1 MTMLRVRGLGKIFDA
16 IDDCPKDMAVS
27 IFGTVD
33 PDGVIG
39 LRAGIYY
46 DIQSIRVSERSE
58 DLIYTYIRKGP
69 EGRMAPRLIIPYR
82 FVKPYHTLLNN
93 ILSVKAHR
101 IVF

>member
-16 IDDCPKDMAVS
+16 IDDCPKGMAVS

-58 DLIYTYIRKGP
+58 DLVYTYIVNGALTETGRKAFI
-69 EGRMAPRLIIPYR
+69 EEFSASLHKKFDTEEM
-82 FVKPYHTLLNN
+82 
-93 ILSVKAHR
+93 
-101 IVF
+101 

>member
-1 MTMLRVRGLGKIFDA
+1 MTMVRVRGLGKIFDA

-58 DLIYTYIRKGP
+58 DLIYTYIRKGALT
-69 EGRMAPRLIIPYR
+69 ETG
-82 FVKPYHTLLNN
+82 K
-93 ILSVKAHR
+93 KAFLEEFSAALHKK
-101 IVF
+101 FDTEEM

>member
-58 DLIYTYIRKGP
+58 DLIYTYICKGALT
-69 EGRMAPRLIIPYR
+69 ETGQQAFLKDLAAALHKKFDTEEI
-82 FVKPYHTLLNN
+82 
-93 ILSVKAHR
+93 
-101 IVF
+101 

>member
-1 MTMLRVRGLGKIFDA
+1 MTMIRVRGLGKIFDA

-58 DLIYTYIRKGP
+58 DLVHTYIGN
-69 EGRMAPRLIIPYR
+69 G
-82 FVKPYHTLLNN
+82 TLTEARQ
-93 ILSVKAHR
+93 KAFLEEFSAALHKKFDTEE
-101 IVF
+101 I

>member
-16 IDDCPKDMAVS
+16 VNDCPKGMAVS
-27 IFGTVD
+27 IFATVD

-58 DLIYTYIRKGP
+58 DLIYTHICKG
-69 EGRMAPRLIIPYR
+69 
-82 FVKPYHTLLNN
+82 TLTETGQ
-93 ILSVKAHR
+93 KAFIEEFSAELHKKFDTEE
-101 IVF
+101 I

>member
-58 DLIYTYIRKGP
+58 DLIYTYIRKGALT
-69 EGRMAPRLIIPYR
+69 ETG
-82 FVKPYHTLLNN
+82 K
-93 ILSVKAHR
+93 KAFLEEFSAALHKK
-101 IVF
+101 FDTEEM

>member
-16 IDDCPKDMAVS
+16 VNDCPKGMAVS
-27 IFGTVD
+27 IFATVD

-58 DLIYTYIRKGP
+58 DLVHTYIGDGDLTETGQKAFL
-69 EGRMAPRLIIPYR
+69 ED
-82 FVKPYHTLLNN
+82 
-93 ILSVKAHR
+93 LSAALHKKFDTEE
-101 IVF
+101 I